1 MKQQILDLIEYKE
14 INIADYDSAYDL
26 YDELD
31 YDGSVHEL
39 VDGNIDIYNRT
50 LREWAVDNYGYVEDA
65 IAEGLCEGET
75 DFHKLIQAGQYIYF
89 RNEANEAIEEI
100 FNEFEPEDE
109 PEDDTEEVA

>member
-14 INIADYDSAYDL
+14 LNLSDYSDAHEL

-39 VDGNIDIYNRT
+39 VDGNIDIYNRS
-50 LREWAVDNYGYVEDA
+50 LREWAVDNYEYVEEA

-75 DFHKLIQAGQYIYF
+75 DFHKLIQCGQYVYY
-89 RNEANEAIEEI
+89 RDQANEAIEEI
-100 FNEFEPEDE
+100 FNEFEPEN
-109 PEDDTEEVA
+109 DDNKETA